1 MKQIYLIA
9 RREWT
14 SILFSPTGLAVMAVY
29 LILSGYIFATN
40 VSMTQE
46 ATLRYTFSTLGMLT
60 IFIIP
65 LLTMRLLSEELRSGT
80 FEVLISNPVTD
91 TQVILGKFL
100 AGWVSFLA
108 ISFPTLSYLV
118 ILWILGNPDFGPA
131 ICGYIGQLLLS
142 GMLVSLG
149 LMLSASTQNQ
159 VLAAMGAMVAGLLF
173 ELARSAGYVF
183 GGRLGNAL
191 AYLAILDHF
200 SLFGRGILD
209 TRAITFFLLTTIMF
223 LFIAI
228 RVIESRR
235 WKFGVTPGNVPTNWD
250 SPKLA
255 IGLMILALLFFGEAT
270 LTWISW
276 GLWTYYNTMVLLLGM
291 VSLGIP
297 VWKNISRIKYELGRR
312 QTGLA
317 LTVLLNCALV
327 LLIWGLAVHL
337 TSRFYLRADTTYAR
351 HFTLSRQTETVLSKL
366 TSPVQIIDAIVQPA
380 DLARE
385 VRDILDE
392 YKNRTQFL
400 TAQNLD
406 PLRNPAEA
414 KGFQDRYKLN
424 SPVSDELLIISGDR
438 CRRVPKNALF
448 YQVAQMVNGRRIPIP
463 GQYQIVGEAEI
474 TSSIIQLTHSSPGA
488 VVFLS
493 GHGERKLDDSG
504 NEGITRAVSEL
515 KRGGWEIRQQVI
527 TPGELS
533 KFPPE
538 VHLAVIAGPR
548 KRLSDEDLKALIDL
562 LDHNGGA
569 LALLDPGTETGM
581 DPLLTSWNIHLGNDM
596 VIDIDNSLSG
606 GDPTSMFVNR
616 FIQEHPIG
624 HGMGSLSAVLPMS
637 RRVAI
642 MINNANPSVSTVNFM
657 HTSGNSWAIEY
668 QTGRELKL
676 DRKRDHQGPISLG
689 VTAQRYQEF
698 SEPGRNPL
706 QGRMVVIGN
715 SNFISNQNI
724 DMAGNLDLFLNSID
738 WLADRKDLI
747 SMRPKYSD
755 TRFMPISSQQI
766 KWVYWWSIL
775 LIPGIAL
782 SASILAV
789 IRRRATA

>member
-1 MKQIYLIA
+1 
-9 RREWT
+9 
-14 SILFSPTGLAVMAVY
+14 
-29 LILSGYIFATN
+29 
-40 VSMTQE
+40 
-46 ATLRYTFSTLGMLT
+46 
-60 IFIIP
+60 
-65 LLTMRLLSEELRSGT
+65 
-80 FEVLISNPVTD
+80 
-91 TQVILGKFL
+91 
-100 AGWVSFLA
+100 
-108 ISFPTLSYLV
+108 
-118 ILWILGNPDFGPA
+118 
-131 ICGYIGQLLLS
+131 
-142 GMLVSLG
+142 
-149 LMLSASTQNQ
+149 
-159 VLAAMGAMVAGLLF
+159 
-173 ELARSAGYVF
+173 
-183 GGRLGNAL
+183 
-191 AYLAILDHF
+191 
-200 SLFGRGILD
+200 
-209 TRAITFFLLTTIMF
+209 
-223 LFIAI
+223 
-228 RVIESRR
+228 
-235 WKFGVTPGNVPTNWD
+235 
-250 SPKLA
+250 
-255 IGLMILALLFFGEAT
+255 
-270 LTWISW
+270 
-276 GLWTYYNTMVLLLGM
+276 
-291 VSLGIP
+291 
-297 VWKNISRIKYELGRR
+297 
-312 QTGLA
+312 
-317 LTVLLNCALV
+317 
-327 LLIWGLAVHL
+327 
-337 TSRFYLRADTTYAR
+337 
-351 HFTLSRQTETVLSKL
+351 
-366 TSPVQIIDAIVQPA
+366 
-380 DLARE
+380 LARE